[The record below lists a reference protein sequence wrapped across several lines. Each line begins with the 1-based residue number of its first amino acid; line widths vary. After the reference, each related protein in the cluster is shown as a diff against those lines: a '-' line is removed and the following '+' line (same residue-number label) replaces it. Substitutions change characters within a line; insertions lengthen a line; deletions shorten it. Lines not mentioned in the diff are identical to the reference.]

1 MSLFLETA
9 MKALPRRQAEGNIKI
24 ARRFLNW
31 REENFM
37 LDKLQAIED
46 RYLDLE
52 ARISDPELIADQ
64 GAWQKAAKAH
74 AKLEPVVNAY
84 REYRALRA
92 ARDEAEEI
100 IRANE
105 DDDLLAMAK
114 EELPE
119 LKSRLEEYE
128 RRLTI
133 LLLPA
138 DPNDD
143 KNVIVEIR
151 GGAGGEEAALFAGV
165 LFRMYLRY
173 AETRGWKAEV
183 MDSSPTELGGFK
195 EVVFQI
201 SGDAVYSR
209 MKFES
214 GVHRVQRVP
223 ETESQGRVH
232 TSTVTVAV
240 LPEAEEVDVEINP
253 ADLRID
259 TYRAGG
265 AGGQYVNKTES
276 AVRMTHIPTGIVAQ
290 CQDEKSQLKNREKCL
305 RVLRARILEKAQ
317 EEQRHATAE
326 DRKSQ
331 VGTGDRS
338 ERIRTYNYPQGRVTD
353 HRIGLTLH
361 KLESIV
367 NGDLDE
373 LLAALITA
381 KQSEQL
387 RQVK

>member
-1 MSLFLETA
+1 
-9 MKALPRRQAEGNIKI
+9 
-24 ARRFLNW
+24 
-31 REENFM
+31 
-37 LDKLQAIED
+37 
-46 RYLDLE
+46 
-52 ARISDPELIADQ
+52 
-64 GAWQKAAKAH
+64 
-74 AKLEPVVNAY
+74 
-84 REYRALRA
+84 
-92 ARDEAEEI
+92 
-100 IRANE
+100 
-105 DDDLLAMAK
+105 
-114 EELPE
+114 
-119 LKSRLEEYE
+119 
-128 RRLTI
+128 
-133 LLLPA
+133 
-138 DPNDD
+138 
-143 KNVIVEIR
+143 
-151 GGAGGEEAALFAGV
+151 
-165 LFRMYLRY
+165 
-173 AETRGWKAEV
+173 
-183 MDSSPTELGGFK
+183 MDSNPTELGGFK

-201 SGDAVYSR
+201 SGDSVYSR

-253 ADLRID
+253 ADLRVD

-276 AVRMTHIPTGIVAQ
+276 AVRITHIPTGIVAQ
-290 CQDEKSQLKNREKCL
+290 CQDEKSQLKNREKCM
-305 RVLRARILEKAQ
+305 RVLRARILEQAQ
-317 EEQRHATAE
+317 EEQRAATAE

-361 KLESIV
+361 KLDSIV

-373 LLAALITA
+373 LLGALITA

>member
-1 MSLFLETA
+1 
-9 MKALPRRQAEGNIKI
+9 
-24 ARRFLNW
+24 
-31 REENFM
+31 M

-52 ARISDPELIADQ
+52 AKISDPDVIADQ
-64 GAWQKAAKAH
+64 ANWQKATKAH
-74 AKLEPVVNAY
+74 AKLEPVVTDY
-84 REYRALRA
+84 REYRDMCA

-100 IRANE
+100 MRANE
-105 DDDLLAMAK
+105 DEELVEMAK
-114 EELPE
+114 EELKE
-119 LKSRLEEYE
+119 LKPQIEEYE
-128 RRLTI
+128 QRLTI
-133 LLLPA
+133 LLLPS

-173 AETRGWKAEV
+173 AETRGWKVEV

-201 SGDAVYSR
+201 NGDAVYSR

-317 EEQRHATAE
+317 EEQRAATAE

-361 KLESIV
+361 KLDTIV
-367 NGDLDE
+367 NGDMDE
-373 LLAALITA
+373 LLDALITA